1 MAKFKSIKIKIPSRN
16 PQGNQDIIDKGSRGS
31 NRGGSTQEVG
41 NIKSKNYIPGEQG
54 WAFGPDF
61 VEMRLGNLTIDSETP
76 QILLSDGTNDRVLLG
91 FQSGG
96 F

>member
-1 MAKFKSIKIKIPSRN
+1 MAKLKQFKVKIPSRF
-16 PQGNQDIIDKGSRGS
+16 PQGNKDITEQSSRGS
-31 NRGGSTQEVG
+31 NRGGRTQEINKFV
-41 NIKSKNYIPGEQG
+41 SKNYIPGQQG

-61 VEMRLGNLTIDSETP
+61 VEMLLGNLTIDSETP
-76 QILLSDGTNDRVLLG
+76 QIKLSDGTNDRILLG